1 MDKKD
6 KKYGDETLLHK
17 IGLVWLGMALL
28 CVPIWWQ
35 TTSVERFPIPHSMI
49 QDLHSKIQQIPDPKQ
64 NMMTLSENYD
74 ILVSLILPDEYA
86 DWNIEKSSKYLT
98 DWTSQMSD
106 IAEFTVSSQIIYHPV
121 SYERPAKM
129 GDGWNYSKSR
139 LSNVINTIETHL
151 DSNLNPNSKLIQL
164 VILVPQF
171 NRMPLF
177 IEETN
182 KRCLLPDWGSIAI
195 LDDFSSQMDGE
206 IQSLSGLE
214 LDVGDIIKSF
224 VDDLEVLFDIK
235 NLKMGRIL
243 ENLKTSS
250 NSMVSLSSL
259 LQRVH
264 NMVINEDV
272 ANRIS
277 NAVQLGNEAFEHLE
291 RGEFDSALKLSRQSI
306 QDSESAFFDP
316 SLLELL
322 YFPQDQKFAI
332 YVPLF
337 LPVALPILSGALQAF
352 KYFKAHF
359 LHSKKAKIE

>member
-1 MDKKD
+1 M
-6 KKYGDETLLHK
+6 
-17 IGLVWLGMALL
+17 
-28 CVPIWWQ
+28 
-35 TTSVERFPIPHSMI
+35 
-49 QDLHSKIQQIPDPKQ
+49 
-64 NMMTLSENYD
+64 
-74 ILVSLILPDEYA
+74 
-86 DWNIEKSSKYLT
+86 
-98 DWTSQMSD
+98 
-106 IAEFTVSSQIIYHPV
+106 
-121 SYERPAKM
+121 
-129 GDGWNYSKSR
+129 
-139 LSNVINTIETHL
+139 
-151 DSNLNPNSKLIQL
+151 
-164 VILVPQF
+164 
-171 NRMPLF
+171 
-177 IEETN
+177 ETN
-182 KRCLLPDWGSIAI
+182 KSNKSSPCCENYQFLGCLLPDWGSIAI
-195 LDDFSSQMDGE
+195 LDEFSTEVEGE
-206 IQSLSGLE
+206 LQSLSGLE
-214 LDVGDIIKSF
+214 LDVSDIIKSF

-243 ENLKTSS
+243 KNLKTSS

-264 NMVINEDV
+264 VSFTKVYDDVIFNNHVKNMVINEDV

-277 NAVQLGNEAFEHLE
+277 NAVQLGNEAFENLE